1 MTSVEHYPNKCVE
14 MEAKH
19 PGAGDVCAW
28 ALVQCRESKLRRQ
41 TLPTPIVGPLDG
53 RFDVSRMAF
62 PPERADAVTPVLC
75 EMLLRETIVASM
87 AETRTPAVLYL
98 YTDPRVFARLA
109 DAFDDRA
116 RAEHDYP
123 VDCRLGRPKRSAT
136 TLEIRGYRGQSV
148 EIRLRSAFTDAS
160 IRDPPE
166 VLYVLYVAMP
176 RPLERDEL
184 LALATAR
191 LSGVRVWWLHVDLGL
206 TDEERELASVFR
218 TLHAPAR
225 SGELTRL
232 RAPEH
237 TPAD

>member
-28 ALVQCRESKLRRQ
+28 ALLQCRESKLRRQ
-41 TLPTPIVGPLDG
+41 TLPTPIVGPLDA
-53 RFDVSRMAF
+53 RFDVSRMVF

-87 AETRTPAVLYL
+87 AETRTPALLYL

-109 DAFDDRA
+109 GAFDDRA

-123 VDCRLGRPKRSAT
+123 VDCRLGQPNRSAT
-136 TLEIRGYRGQSV
+136 TLEIRGYRGRSV
-148 EIRLRSAFTDAS
+148 EIRLQSVFTNAS
-160 IRDPPE
+160 SRNRPE
-166 VLYVLYVAMP
+166 VLYVAMP

-184 LALATAR
+184 LALAIAR
-191 LSGVRVWWLHVDLGL
+191 MYSVRVWWLHVDLGL

-232 RAPEH
+232 RVPEH
-237 TPAD
+237 TLTD